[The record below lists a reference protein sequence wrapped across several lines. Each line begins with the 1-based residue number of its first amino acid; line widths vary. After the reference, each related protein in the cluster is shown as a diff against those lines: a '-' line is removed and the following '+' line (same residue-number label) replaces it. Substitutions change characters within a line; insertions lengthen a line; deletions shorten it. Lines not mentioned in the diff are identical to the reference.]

1 MSQSVNRLKELLFEP
16 EAQALAELDR
26 RVTQIDLRE
35 SREREALRTQIGSVL
50 ERVGSTEQFTQS
62 VAETIDEALRRA
74 EVQKHS
80 QLALSIAPLV
90 VTTIKAEL
98 KNSQDEMV
106 EALYPITGR
115 LVKAYVASAIKDL
128 TEEMNRKLE
137 MNPVMLR
144 LQSLMTGRSVGEL
157 ALASTQDFH
166 ILELFLIRRGSGE
179 LIEHWPQTASGRE
192 HLMSG
197 VLAAV
202 NAFANEALSADE
214 GALRQIDL
222 GDETVYL
229 RGSQLYLLAA
239 KCSGTA
245 PKRIEQ
251 TLDDAFLGTIEKE
264 LYEQAEAESEAHLHG
279 QLLQDLGNELTSRVE
294 AQTSALRKPSGNPLK
309 TLAIIVLLPLLAWV
323 GWSYW
328 VHYANGR
335 TRETAASVIAG
346 TPAMQGY
353 PTHLEASAV
362 GQTLRISGLAP
373 SQGIKADIIS
383 RIGQALPTVH
393 INDELAVVPGSDIAI
408 PDTAPEIDKLRHNL
422 ADLEAGV
429 TISAMRRSA
438 ERATQRVTLAAR
450 DISRSANATQGE
462 GKRAFL
468 NTTVSELDALSKD
481 LTGLKARL
489 ADPSALAAAHME
501 NLHAGIDAIGTRIAQ
516 TNKALAGLIGAAQE
530 GDEALRTS
538 DPAAAAEAMSANAE
552 RLSALTSAV
561 LAANAI
567 KIPEPKVVVQ
577 PAPVDA
583 RTRLATF
590 TARHAIFFTNA
601 AEYRDRAAVERI
613 LDELAPLVRE
623 ADTPMRVV
631 GYTDE
636 VGNLPGNAALALAR
650 AEKVRQDLLAR
661 QVPVNLLIAL
671 GRRNA
676 QDISPAQGP
685 DSPNRRV
692 VFELAYEGE
701 APQ

>member
-35 SREREALRTQIGSVL
+35 SQEREVLRAQIGSVL

-74 EVQKHS
+74 EVKKHS
-80 QLALSIAPLV
+80 QLSLSIAPLV

-128 TEEMNRKLE
+128 TEEMNRRLE

-214 GALRQIDL
+214 GTLRQIDL
-222 GDETVYL
+222 GEETVYL

-251 TLDDAFLGTIEKE
+251 TLDDAFLDTIEKE
-264 LYEQAEAESEAHLHG
+264 LYEQADGESEAHLHG

-294 AQTSALRKPSGNPLK
+294 AQTSALRKPSGNPVK
-309 TLAIIVLLPLLAWV
+309 TLAIMILLPLLAWV

-328 VHYANGR
+328 VHFANAR
-335 TRETAASVIAG
+335 TRQAAASVIAS
-346 TPAMQGY
+346 TSAMQGY

-373 SQGIKADIIS
+373 SQSIKADIIS

-408 PDTAPEIDKLRHNL
+408 PDTAPEINKLQTNL
-422 ADLEAGV
+422 ADLKASV
-429 TISAMRRSA
+429 TLSAMRRSA
-438 ERATQRVTLAAR
+438 ERATHRVALAAR
-450 DISRSANATQGE
+450 DISQSANATQGE
-462 GKRAFL
+462 DKRAFL
-468 NTTVSELDALSKD
+468 NTTVSELNALSKD
-481 LTGLKARL
+481 LADLKARL
-489 ADPSALAAAHME
+489 ADPSALAAAQVE

-516 TNKALAGLIGAAQE
+516 TNEGLAGLIGAAQE
-530 GDEALRTS
+530 GDEAVRTS
-538 DPAAAAEAMSANAE
+538 DPAAAAEVMMANAE

-590 TARHAIFFTNA
+590 TDRHAIFFTNA

-613 LDELAPLVRE
+613 LDELASLVRE
-623 ADTPMRVV
+623 ANAPMRVV

-636 VGNLPGNAALALAR
+636 VGNSPGNAAIALAR
-650 AEKVRQDLLAR
+650 AEKVRQDLVAR
-661 QVPVNLLIAL
+661 QVPANLLIAL